1 MEGVGIAASI
11 IGISAAGS
19 QIAIKLYTLAT
30 QISTASDRV
39 SSISNDVSLTSAV
52 LQQLGELM
60 TTTFTQDRTSVF
72 SEGGLDNTKKS
83 AAMCEMIFQDVERA
97 ANEASKQLRGKGS
110 FTGGKVRLSR
120 SEKLKWPF
128 LQPSMD
134 TLRKDLQEAKGTLM
148 LMLQVTQL
156 AFSRKTAEINQTV
169 STNVVAQQEIINAI
183 LAIQKQQRDSQVL
196 EPLRYSP
203 ESTIAQS
210 RLPNTANRPN
220 VLVALPP
227 PSTPI
232 TETTPT
238 ETLYSRASSC
248 LAGHRHLDREDSTA
262 FDLGKSSL
270 CRDGVPKW
278 VESTAG
284 NEIEGNKNLK
294 LFLMKPVIQ
303 DLGDVIQLSWK
314 IHTTLMQQAEIQNQ
328 INKYEKE
335 GLPSVHLVYQDLYAH
350 EHAAL
355 EDSICKAGADSS
367 VTLRSLKRIYI
378 DLSHR
383 GILFKGIPG
392 LEFVFERT
400 VQRPQPHTSPSTG
413 IQAQSAASTSFQ
425 VNSSAFREELTLKGF
440 LNDTSLGSWADEG
453 DDQVAAA
460 PTQPKETHQTLRR
473 KQTKARKSLSLT
485 GGLVG
490 KDHKG
495 TPQNTSGIYVDLEGS
510 QQSVWA
516 DAKERPVLA
525 QQENTNDQAD
535 NRQFS
540 VPTTRYHACNRA
552 GAPAWR
558 RKPGGAGTLC
568 NNCEERMFDS
578 ARGTAGT
585 TIIDSWAQGNAFKT
599 YGPYPISKSPNVIHG
614 PPLPPF
620 NPDIRDDGSPTSMAK
635 QRVTD
640 KQGRE
645 RLHGALTGGFNAG
658 YFNTVRSKEKWTRT
672 PHRDPATQQNL
683 TAHLLLSAKA
693 SIRNQPVALK
703 LETSKQVSPEA
714 PSHYLTSLQEAR
726 PIKHAREIIYPDGI
740 RAVGFHWAIGRLDH
754 WVRYDVEFLLQFQ
767 KLVTETLAKASIHQ
781 RVIAETNRALEMDTV
796 WRRDSPSQESLN
808 VPAKSIAVA
817 DYSEV
822 DDDAEDRQED
832 MGQGLD
838 EKDVDKIVN
847 ELLGKYTTLFEG
859 IGVGGK

>member
-30 QISTASDRV
+30 QISTASERV

-72 SEGGLDNTKKS
+72 SEGGLDTTKKS
-83 AAMCEMIFQDVERA
+83 AATCEIIFQDVERA

-110 FTGGKVRLSR
+110 FTGAKVRLSR

-156 AFSRKTAEINQTV
+156 AFSRKTAEF

-183 LAIQKQQRDSQVL
+183 LAIQKQQQDSQVL

-220 VLVALPP
+220 VLVTLPP
-227 PSTPI
+227 PSPPI

-238 ETLYSRASSC
+238 ETVYSRARSC

-262 FDLGKSSL
+262 SDLDKSSL
-270 CRDGVPKW
+270 CRDGVPKR

-284 NEIEGNKNLK
+284 NEIEGIKNLK

-303 DLGDVIQLSWK
+303 DLGAVIQLSWK

-328 INKYEKE
+328 INKHEKE

-355 EDSICKAGADSS
+355 EDSISKAGADSS
-367 VTLRSLKRIYI
+367 VSLRLLKRIYI

-383 GILFKGIPG
+383 GIFFKGIPG
-392 LEFVFERT
+392 LEFIFERT
-400 VQRPQPHTSPSTG
+400 VQRPQPHTSPTTG
-413 IQAQSAASTSFQ
+413 IQAQSAPSTSFQ
-425 VNSSAFREELTLKGF
+425 VNSSARRKELTLKGF
-440 LNDTSLGSWADEG
+440 INYTSLGSWADEV
-453 DDQVAAA
+453 DDQVAL
-460 PTQPKETHQTLRR
+460 PKEPHQTLRR

-485 GGLVG
+485 GGLIG
-490 KDHKG
+490 KDRRG
-495 TPQNTSGIYVDLEGS
+495 TAQNTSDIHVDLEGS

-516 DAKERPVLA
+516 DAKERQVLA

-535 NRQFS
+535 NRLFS
-540 VPTTRYHACNRA
+540 VSTTRCHACNRA

-568 NNCEERMFDS
+568 DNCEECMFDS
-578 ARGTAGT
+578 ATGTAGT
-585 TIIDSWAQGNAFKT
+585 TIIDSWAQGNASKT

-620 NPDIRDDGSPTSMAK
+620 YPDIRDDGSPTSMAK
-635 QRVTD
+635 QQVTD
-640 KQGRE
+640 DRGRE
-645 RLHGALTGGFNAG
+645 RLHGAFT
-658 YFNTVRSKEKWTRT
+658 
-672 PHRDPATQQNL
+672 
-683 TAHLLLSAKA
+683 
-693 SIRNQPVALK
+693 ALK

-726 PIKHAREIIYPDGI
+726 PIKHAGEVIYPAGF

-754 WVRYDVEFLLQFQ
+754 WVRYDVGFLLQFQ
-767 KLVTETLAKASIHQ
+767 QLVTETPAKASIHQ
-781 RVIAETNRALEMDTV
+781 RVIAETNRALEVDTV
-796 WRRDSPSQESLN
+796 WRRDSPSQESSN

-817 DYSEV
+817 DYSEI
-822 DDDAEDRQED
+822 DDDADDRQED

-838 EKDVDKIVN
+838 EKDVDKTVN

>member
-156 AFSRKTAEINQTV
+156 AFSRKTAEM
-169 STNVVAQQEIINAI
+169 
-183 LAIQKQQRDSQVL
+183 
-196 EPLRYSP
+196 
-203 ESTIAQS
+203 
-210 RLPNTANRPN
+210 PN

-578 ARGTAGT
+578 
-585 TIIDSWAQGNAFKT
+585 WAQGNAFKT

-645 RLHGALTGGFNAG
+645 RLHGAFTGGFNAG

-683 TAHLLLSAKA
+683 TAHLLRSAKA

-714 PSHYLTSLQEAR
+714 PSHYLSSLQEAR